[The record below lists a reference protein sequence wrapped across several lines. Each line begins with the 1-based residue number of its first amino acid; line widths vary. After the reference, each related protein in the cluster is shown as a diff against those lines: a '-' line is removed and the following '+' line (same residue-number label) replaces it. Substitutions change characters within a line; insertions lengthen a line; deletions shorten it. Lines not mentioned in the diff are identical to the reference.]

1 MNRYSMIDYFISSP
15 ELVLPKHHVI
25 ILNDG
30 DNLSDHLAIIR
41 KCGYAETTAHNYSIP
56 KSKADHCYV
65 LQWEKADIMF
75 CQSYLNNELNKILLP
90 VDALLCNSV
99 ICHKHST
106 DLECYYNNIVSSL
119 TVTAEHCIPSFIV
132 GVHKHW
138 WTPDLGELKQN
149 CTGITNLWNS
159 IGRPRSCSI
168 NSERFEVQM
177 SL

>member
-1 MNRYSMIDYFISSP
+1 M
-15 ELVLPKHHVI
+15 
-25 ILNDG
+25 
-30 DNLSDHLAIIR
+30 
-41 KCGYAETTAHNYSIP
+41 
-56 KSKADHCYV
+56 